1 MLLYSVE
8 YSQLLFLMIAICIKQ
23 PVSITSG
30 AKKYILMVMVTVSS
44 WRE

>member
-30 AKKYILMVMVTVSS
+30 AKKVYIDGHGDSIKLA
-44 WRE
+44 